1 VVIDRGG
8 ERGQH
13 GVIACT
19 VSTMEKVDEPLRTG
33 QQSEIIKLRQRCEGL
48 PYSFAFGE
56 IVIGSGVW
64 TDMVHDG

>member
-1 VVIDRGG
+1 
-8 ERGQH
+8 
-13 GVIACT
+13 
-19 VSTMEKVDEPLRTG
+19 MEKVDEPLRTG